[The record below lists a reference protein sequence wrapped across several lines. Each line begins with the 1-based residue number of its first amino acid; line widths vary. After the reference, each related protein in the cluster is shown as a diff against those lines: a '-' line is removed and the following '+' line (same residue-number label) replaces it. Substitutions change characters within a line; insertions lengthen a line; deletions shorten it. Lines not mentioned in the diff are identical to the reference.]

1 MGIDRAR
8 LPARHELKYY
18 INPAELEA
26 LRRRLERVMRL
37 DGHCRGG
44 RAYNVRSLYFDD
56 AFDSAYY
63 DKLDGVMTRDK
74 YRLRIY
80 NHSDEV
86 IFLERKRK
94 LGELIAKD
102 SVHITRRLAEQIL
115 SGNPNRLELSKAPLL
130 HDLFLEMRTNLLR
143 PVVRVDYYREAFTFP
158 VSHTRVTFDKRLS
171 TGPFPAGLF
180 DLSPGIMALDDEREI
195 LEVKYDQILPD
206 VVRLLLAGVPAERS
220 AISKY
225 VLCRRFDLMK

>member
-1 MGIDRAR
+1 MERSQPTF
-8 LPARHELKYY
+8 PARHELKFF
-18 INPAELEA
+18 INRGDLNA
-26 LRRRLERVMRL
+26 LAARLERVLWRDAHAGP
-37 DGHCRGG
+37 DGE
-44 RAYNVRSLYFDD
+44 YFIRSVYFDD
-56 AFDSAYY
+56 RANSAYY
-63 DKLDGVMTRDK
+63 EKLEGGPARDK
-74 YRLRIY
+74 YRIRIY
-80 NHSDEV
+80 GLNEKQ
-86 IFLERKRK
+86 IYLERKRK

-102 SVHITRRLAEQIL
+102 SVHITRQLAEQIL

-171 TGPFPAGLF
+171 TGSFPAGLF

>member
-1 MGIDRAR
+1 MERSQPTF
-8 LPARHELKYY
+8 PARHELKFF
-18 INPAELEA
+18 INRGDLNA
-26 LRRRLERVMRL
+26 LAARLERVLWRDAHAGP
-37 DGHCRGG
+37 DGE
-44 RAYNVRSLYFDD
+44 YFIRSVYFDD
-56 AFDSAYY
+56 RANSAYY
-63 DKLDGVMTRDK
+63 EKLDGGPARDK
-74 YRLRIY
+74 YRIRIY
-80 NHSDEV
+80 GLNEKQ
-86 IFLERKRK
+86 IYLERKRK

-171 TGPFPAGLF
+171 
-180 DLSPGIMALDDEREI
+180 MALDDEREI

>member
-1 MGIDRAR
+1 M
-8 LPARHELKYY
+8 
-18 INPAELEA
+18 
-26 LRRRLERVMRL
+26 
-37 DGHCRGG
+37 
-44 RAYNVRSLYFDD
+44 YFDD
-56 AFDSAYY
+56 RANSAYY
-63 DKLDGVMTRDK
+63 EKLDGGPARDK
-74 YRLRIY
+74 YRIRIY
-80 NHSDEV
+80 GLNEKQ
-86 IFLERKRK
+86 IYLERKRK

-180 DLSPGIMALDDEREI
+180 DLSPGIMALDDEAGDPGS
-195 LEVKYDQILPD
+195 EVRPDFAGCGAPAARGRARRAQRDLQI
-206 VVRLLLAGVPAERS
+206 RFVPS
-220 AISKY
+220 I
-225 VLCRRFDLMK
+225 